1 MNGFVVLFVP
11 LFLVG
16 TMTVSCWE
24 IASARAS
31 VPAEGTI
38 IVDSNIP
45 SSRGWH
51 RGIMIHTISL
61 EHRICTFLEVR
72 YYLQLK
78 SVFMFKWVMIAQ

>member
-1 MNGFVVLFVP
+1 MNGFIVLFVP

-45 SSRGWH
+45 SPRGWH
-51 RGIMIHTISL
+51 RGIDPFKQV
-61 EHRICTFLEVR
+61 EHIFQLQMYLNQLEVI
-72 YYLQLK
+72 LSCLK
-78 SVFMFKWVMIAQ
+78 LENS